1 MRSLVRRSLVAAAV
15 GSGVILAGF
24 TGLTHASAASSSN
37 TASTKATT
45 SASATH
51 HCDGDGN
58 DSTSERLVDID
69 LTDGR

>member
-1 MRSLVRRSLVAAAV
+1 VAAAV

>member
-58 DSTSERLVDID
+58 DSTSDGS
-69 LTDGR
+69 LTST